1 MLEAYDESSDP
12 TKLVTAFRAQMAPYG
27 MFNALMCRAFPTAY
41 RGPARMWFFWLLIER
56 PPVTVPEMLQC
67 TNQYTTAE
75 VLVVGKRMDHKR
87 PRSEKP

>member
-1 MLEAYDESSDP
+1 MKSCLEADDPCSSTGIRRSRQLPRAIPSQILYCP
-12 TKLVTAFRAQMAPYG
+12 TPQTHSGLNY
-27 MFNALMCRAFPTAY
+27 
-41 RGPARMWFFWLLIER
+41 ARFFWLLIER
-56 PPVTVPEMLQC
+56 PPVTVPEMLQR